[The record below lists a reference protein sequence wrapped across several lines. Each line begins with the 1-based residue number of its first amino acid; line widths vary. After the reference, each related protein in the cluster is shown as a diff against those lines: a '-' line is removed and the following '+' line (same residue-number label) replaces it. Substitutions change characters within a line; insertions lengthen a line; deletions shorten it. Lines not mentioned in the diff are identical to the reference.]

1 MDIRQ
6 IQALHA
12 QYSAQP
18 VVIDISGHAAA
29 MPALP
34 APERKSGRGFGSTNI
49 PARLRRAARPALI
62 CVAITAMA
70 AGGGMSAAKLWR
82 VLRDRPAAVHMTGQP
97 RAAAAEPP
105 ALGESAINVAP
116 AHPLTASDFGQ
127 PPATASAL
135 ARVDPRSLSGNV
147 QRPSPA
153 ADRTADIPTD
163 PTLARAAVSS
173 IHAHASGQ
181 AAATPTG
188 TPTTVQPVVA
198 APAPIQATSHTPT
211 DAQQPAAPVAP
222 PPSPVRAASSVEQS
236 PKPALRP
243 IRHVTAHHEVMPATE
258 TSTPAGAAPQP
269 ATPPKAPAAKGGD
282 VQLF

>member
-1 MDIRQ
+1 MDLRQ

-29 MPALP
+29 MPTLP

-49 PARLRRAARPALI
+49 PAKLRKAARPALI
-62 CVAITAMA
+62 CVATAAIA
-70 AGGGMSAAKLWR
+70 AGGGVSAAKLWR
-82 VLRDRPAAVHMTGQP
+82 VLRDKPAAVHVTDKP

-105 ALGESAINVAP
+105 AIGESAIDVAP

-153 ADRTADIPTD
+153 ADRTAEIPTD

-173 IHAHASGQ
+173 IHPHASASGQ
-181 AAATPTG
+181 AAG
-188 TPTTVQPVVA
+188 TPTSVQPVVA

-222 PPSPVRAASSVEQS
+222 PPSPVHAASSVEQS

-243 IRHVTAHHEVMPATE
+243 IRHVTAHHAVMPATE
-258 TSTPAGAAPQP
+258 TSTPAGAATQP